1 MQAGARSALASLWYI
16 PANSFTKDLVTAF
29 YKNWKEKGMSK
40 AKALQEAQ
48 KTLIREECLADSC
61 HPAHWAPFI
70 LIGNWL

>member
-1 MQAGARSALASLWYI
+1 
-16 PANSFTKDLVTAF
+16 
-29 YKNWKEKGMSK
+29 MSK